1 MEAFVMKIGWIG
13 LGHMGSPMACR
24 LLDAH
29 FDLFVYNR
37 TIKKTEKLTEAG
49 AAVCKTPKEIAENA
63 DVAAVYK
70 ALKHLNF

>member
-1 MEAFVMKIGWIG
+1 MKIGWIG